1 MVDFNI
7 EDVSFSIDES
17 YDDGVQEKIAEAEQL
32 EADGNLNKALSY
44 WTQLVKASP
53 ELLGPKVSQGKVYKE
68 MGRWKQYVDSLNDI
82 ANALPDEMMEE
93 KVAILKITIPILN
106 DEMKLPPKVMD
117 AYKRIL
123 EINPDDQEAFDNL
136 VEIIENMSRWPDLAK
151 LYQSRLEQ
159 LTDDFDKIPLLE
171 KIAVV
176 YDDKLRN
183 KREAVKAYEA
193 LFAIDPTHQGAVENL
208 KAIYEQSRDYESLI
222 ALSQKEM
229 EQLTDMTAIREKT
242 IEIAEMAASKIKKPE
257 TLIELWEKVLEVD
270 DENLQALE
278 ELEQLYERAKDY
290 EKMVKT
296 CQKLIEILDDNAK
309 RVAVCMKAAPILQ
322 DKLEKLEEAT
332 QMWRLLLELE
342 PDNRRAQDSLKKLL
356 VTSESWDELET
367 LFTEWDKLEEYIRI
381 ISKHVESIEEV
392 EPQLELLFR
401 EARLWR
407 ENLDKSDRAMKAL
420 EKILTI
426 DTSNLEAAEILI
438 QLYEEAGQHKKLP
451 EVLEIRINNTEDEY
465 SKRERIEELAN
476 IYNEHLRDKES
487 SFTWYLK
494 AITLDPE
501 RIENRTH
508 AEELAPD
515 VKDGW
520 KRLVEDYE
528 GAYKSF
534 GSIDEALPLMHVVAR
549 AQEME
554 LGDKDNALITCKR
567 ILEIEDSNMDA
578 LNSCERIYNDKQ
590 SWEELLEIYSKKIE
604 LIFEDEDKK
613 AIYWKKAEI
622 YDSLLEKPEEAVIC
636 YNEVLDFLSDDL
648 ETLAQLDALYVRLE
662 KWEEL
667 AEVLVKELDL
677 SDA

>member
-604 LIFEDEDKK
+604 LIFEDE
-613 AIYWKKAEI
+613 
-622 YDSLLEKPEEAVIC
+622 
-636 YNEVLDFLSDDL
+636 
-648 ETLAQLDALYVRLE
+648 
-662 KWEEL
+662 
-667 AEVLVKELDL
+667 
-677 SDA
+677 